1 MFLWAYNNNN
11 NNKKSTHFAVYF
23 VWVIAADTCVCVCVC
38 VLPGYACVWVGKN
51 FQLARLKI
59 ETLCGN
65 NNFLGMGAPRG
76 RRRRWQAGERHI

>member
-1 MFLWAYNNNN
+1 MFLWAYN

>member
-76 RRRRWQAGERHI
+76 RRRRQAGERHI